1 MSKGFFADA
10 PGFADAPDFA
20 GAPGVADA
28 PGCAAAPSFAHNAA
42 RLAGMAG
49 VVLGWRPDDFWRATP
64 AELASV
70 IAALHG
76 EASLAP
82 PARAEIERLMEI
94 FPDG

>member
-1 MSKGFFADA
+1 
-10 PGFADAPDFA
+10 
-20 GAPGVADA
+20 
-28 PGCAAAPSFAHNAA
+28 
-42 RLAGMAG
+42 MAG

-82 PARAEIERLMEI
+82 PARAEIDRLMEI

>member
-10 PGFADAPDFA
+10 PGFAD
-20 GAPGVADA
+20 
-28 PGCAAAPSFAHNAA
+28 APSFAHNAA

-82 PARAEIERLMEI
+82 PARAEIDRLMEI